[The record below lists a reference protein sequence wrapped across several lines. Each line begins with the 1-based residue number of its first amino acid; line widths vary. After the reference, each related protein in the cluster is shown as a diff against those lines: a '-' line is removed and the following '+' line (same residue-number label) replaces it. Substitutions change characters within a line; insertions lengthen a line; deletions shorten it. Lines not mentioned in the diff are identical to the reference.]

1 MTIGKGKRTRDPNQ
15 LAKWIVDR
23 STEEKASEP
32 ELAGS
37 VPIAAPPST
46 LVDRRTVQIVVGAAG
61 IEPCMPLLGRDLSV
75 GELCRVGD
83 YGDPARL
90 ARG

>member
-1 MTIGKGKRTRDPNQ
+1 MNPLMRVENPNGRNPSTRREQ
-15 LAKWIVDR
+15 GA
-23 STEEKASEP
+23 TP

-46 LVDRRTVQIVVGAAG
+46 LVDRRTVQIVEGAAG